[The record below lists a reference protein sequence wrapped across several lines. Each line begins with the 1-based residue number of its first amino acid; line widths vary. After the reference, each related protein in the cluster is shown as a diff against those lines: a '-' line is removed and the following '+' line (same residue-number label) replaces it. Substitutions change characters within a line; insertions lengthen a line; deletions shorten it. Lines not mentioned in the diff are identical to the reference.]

1 MSIHIGA
8 TQGQIASTVLLP
20 GDPMRAKHI
29 AETFLQDVVC
39 FNEVRGMLGYTGRY
53 GDKTV
58 SAMGSGM
65 GMPTLSIYVN
75 ELVTEYNVETLIRVG
90 TCGAFQPDLRIGD
103 IVLAMTASTDS
114 HINKL
119 RFDGMDYAPAASF
132 DLLLKAHNAAK
143 ERGINVQVGGIFSG

>member
-1 MSIHIGA
+1 
-8 TQGQIASTVLLP
+8 
-20 GDPMRAKHI
+20 MRAKHI

-39 FNEVRGMLGYTGRY
+39 FNKVRGGGHTGRY

-90 TCGAFQPDLRIGD
+90 T
-103 IVLAMTASTDS
+103 
-114 HINKL
+114 
-119 RFDGMDYAPAASF
+119 
-132 DLLLKAHNAAK
+132 
-143 ERGINVQVGGIFSG
+143 

>member
-1 MSIHIGA
+1 
-8 TQGQIASTVLLP
+8 
-20 GDPMRAKHI
+20 MRAKHI

-39 FNEVRGMLGYTGRY
+39 FNKVRGVWGYTGRY

-90 TCGAFQPDLRIGD
+90 T
-103 IVLAMTASTDS
+103 
-114 HINKL
+114 
-119 RFDGMDYAPAASF
+119 
-132 DLLLKAHNAAK
+132 
-143 ERGINVQVGGIFSG
+143 